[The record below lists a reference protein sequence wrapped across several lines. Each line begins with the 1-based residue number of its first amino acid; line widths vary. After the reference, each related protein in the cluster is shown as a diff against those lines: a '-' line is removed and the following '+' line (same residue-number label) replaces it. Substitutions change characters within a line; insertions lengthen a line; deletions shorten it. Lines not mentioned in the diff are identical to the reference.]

1 MKGEGF
7 IPNKDFGR
15 GTIGPSLL
23 DYERAGMPQF
33 KSPDRNPFKWGK
45 EVLKRAS
52 QSILLAPT
60 LNGSLP
66 TNAAVPLPDVPA
78 GINHVRNILEL
89 PRLIAEKFSSL
100 HPSLLPCDTTATSP
114 PQN

>member
-52 QSILLAPT
+52 QSIVLAAT
-60 LNGSLP
+60 LNGGLP
-66 TNAAVPLPDVPA
+66 ANAAVPLPDVPA
-78 GINHVRNILEL
+78 GINHVDNILEL
-89 PRLIAEKFSSL
+89 PTFGRRRLRFQKSRRK
-100 HPSLLPCDTTATSP
+100 TP
-114 PQN
+114 PYFYSRN